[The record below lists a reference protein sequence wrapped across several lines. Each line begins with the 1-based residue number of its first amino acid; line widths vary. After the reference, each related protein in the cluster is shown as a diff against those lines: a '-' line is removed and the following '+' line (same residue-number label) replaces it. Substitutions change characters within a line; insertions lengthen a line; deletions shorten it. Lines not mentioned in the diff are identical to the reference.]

1 MIEFLGELVHYAPA
15 FWRGLRFTLALTG
28 IAMAIGVGGGLAL
41 AMLRRSRLRLARI
54 LATIYIEFF
63 RTTPLIV
70 QLVWIYFV
78 LPIALDIELSAFQSG
93 AITLGMNQAAYKS
106 EIFRAGIAEVPLGQ
120 RRASQAL
127 GLGRI
132 DTFRFVVL
140 PQASAVILPLFM
152 AHTMLLVKGT
162 AYVSLLRVP
171 ELTHTA
177 NLISLDSFRF
187 LEVYLA
193 VGVIYFIL
201 IYPIGVLGRW
211 IESKG
216 SHQWRPQ
223 Q

>member
-1 MIEFLGELVHYAPA
+1 MIEFLRELVDYAPA
-15 FWRGLRFTLALTG
+15 FWRGLRFTLGLAG

-41 AMLRRSRLRLARI
+41 AVLRRARFRLVRL

-63 RTTPLIV
+63 RTTPLVV
-70 QLVWIYFV
+70 QLVWIFFV
-78 LPIALDIELSAFQSG
+78 LPIALDIELSAFRSG
-93 AITLGMNQAAYKS
+93 ALTLGMNQAAYKS
-106 EIFRAGIAEVPLGQ
+106 ELFRAGLAEVPLGQ
-120 RRASQAL
+120 WRASQAL

-140 PQASAVILPLFM
+140 PQATAVILPAFV

-177 NLISLDSFRF
+177 TLISLDSFRF

-201 IYPIGVLGRW
+201 IYPIGMLGRW
-211 IESKG
+211 IEKKG
-216 SHQWRPQ
+216 SHRWRPQ